1 MMMILLSLL
10 LPHQII
16 SFTYYKINPIDNS
29 SGIFYNHLGTARIS
43 NNKLTLLSHLHLTF
57 LDEAWNILTKSYE
70 KSSTLCTLALKNRKE
85 YNHVNFYCERSLSH
99 INTQLKEIHRKQDII
114 HYYLLRI

>member
-1 MMMILLSLL
+1 MMILLSLL

-43 NNKLTLLSHLHLTF
+43 NNKLTLLSHLNLTF
-57 LDEAWNILTKSYE
+57 LDEAWNIKKSE
-70 KSSTLCTLALKNRKE
+70 GVQSRQ
-85 YNHVNFYCERSLSH
+85 F
-99 INTQLKEIHRKQDII
+99 
-114 HYYLLRI
+114 LLRKILVTH